1 MISTASTFSYGAEIQ
16 MRAEPFLPPPPSGE
30 VVSLR
35 RGEAKVFGV
44 DELLSKCA
52 RFRLNTID
60 GAMEQ

>member
-1 MISTASTFSYGAEIQ
+1 MISTASTVSYGAEIQ
-16 MRAEPFLPPPPSGE
+16 MRAEPFLPPSGE